1 MRGKKPII
9 VVSMAAVMMIGG
21 LAGCGAEQDTQVSVP
36 SIIAE
41 DIANMAGGDG
51 TDPATEANVS
61 DDSISGTESENI
73 QSQNGEENQ
82 EEETSN
88 IVTIL
93 ISAAGDVTLG
103 THQEQDYSYS
113 FRQMYDEQAD
123 DSYFFQNVY
132 PYFSEDDFTL
142 VNLEG
147 PLTLAEE
154 MKEGQTY
161 CIKGDPEYVNILTAG
176 SVEAV
181 GLGNNHSMDY
191 LEKGFTDTVETLE
204 DAGIVYAYDKNVGI
218 YETKGIRI
226 GYVSVSKLAWGYSG
240 LEKMIQDGIAK
251 LREEKADLILVS
263 CHWGIERQYE
273 LDEYQQQLGRKC
285 IDWGADLVIG
295 HHPHVL
301 QGIEEY
307 QGKFIVYS
315 LGNFCFGGNR
325 NPEDKDTMIFQQ
337 KFTFV
342 DGVKQEDKD
351 IRVIPCSVSSV
362 SYRNDYCPT
371 PAEGEEAQRILDKI
385 NSMSE
390 NLGVQLT
397 EQGYLQNAQ

>member
-1 MRGKKPII
+1 MKGRKTIME
-9 VVSMAAVMMIGG
+9 VCMTAAIAIGG
-21 LAGCGAEQDTQVSVP
+21 LAGCGVEEEAPVSVP

-41 DIANMAGGDG
+41 DISDAADSDKTKSEDGEGVFGGADNANGEILPG
-51 TDPATEANVS
+51 EN
-61 DDSISGTESENI
+61 TESGDV
-73 QSQNGEENQ
+73 QNASD
-82 EEETSN
+82 T
-88 IVTIL
+88 VTIL

-103 THQEQDYSYS
+103 THQEQDYGNS

-132 PYFSEDDFTL
+132 SYFSEDDMTL

-154 MKEGQTY
+154 MQEGQTY
-161 CIKGDPEYVNILTAG
+161 CIKGDPEYVNILVAG

-181 GLGNNHSMDY
+181 GMANNHRLDY
-191 LEKGFTDTVETLE
+191 LEKGSADTVEALE
-204 DAGIVYAYDKNVGI
+204 NAGIVYAYDKNVGI

-226 GYVSVSKLAWGYSG
+226 GYVSVNKLAWGYSG
-240 LEKMIQDGIAK
+240 LEQLIQDGIGK
-251 LREEKADLILVS
+251 LREEEADLILVS

-315 LGNFCFGGNR
+315 LGNFCFGANR

-337 KFTFV
+337 QFTFV
-342 DGVKQEDKD
+342 DGVKQEDRD

-371 PAEGEEAQRILDKI
+371 PAEGEEAERILDKI
-385 NSMSE
+385 NGMSAD
-390 NLGVQLT
+390 LGVQLT
-397 EQGYLQNAQ
+397 QEGYLQDGQ

>member
-1 MRGKKPII
+1 MRGKKTII
-9 VVSMAAVMMIGG
+9 VVPMAAVMVIGG
-21 LAGCGAEQDTQVSVP
+21 FAGCGAEADTQVSVP

-41 DIANMAGGDG
+41 DMSDRADGEG
-51 TDPATEANVS
+51 TDPANGANVTDDAIS
-61 DDSISGTESENI
+61 DTESGNI
-73 QSQNGEENQ
+73 QSQNAEGGDTENASD
-82 EEETSN
+82 T
-88 IVTIL
+88 VTIL

-154 MKEGQTY
+154 MKEDQTY

-181 GLGNNHSMDY
+181 GMGNNHSMDY
-191 LEKGFTDTVETLE
+191 LEKGFADTVETLE
-204 DAGIVYAYDKNVGI
+204 DAGIIYAYDKNVGI

-295 HHPHVL
+295 HHPHIL

-371 PAEGEEAQRILDKI
+371 PTEGEEADRILDKI
-385 NSMSE
+385 NSMSV

-397 EQGYLQNAQ
+397 EQGYLQNEQ